1 MSSWFDRAL
10 HFFNEIYK
18 FITNE
23 KIIKIRDHTKIQYD
37 LKNIANSYTLKGLF
51 AKEILKEKEIAK
63 DEELEI
69 IEKAVEIAFEALE

>member
-1 MSSWFDRAL
+1 M
-10 HFFNEIYK
+10 EIK
-18 FITNE
+18 AKKSLGQNFLQDETV
-23 KIIKIRDHTKIQYD
+23 